1 MSPSPPFPARGLW
14 CALLTPIA
22 SDGSVDHARLVAH
35 TRALLAQGVDGV
47 APFGT
52 TGEGQS
58 FSVDERRAGLDALL
72 AGGIGGARIVAA
84 TGCAALPETVA
95 LTRHAVAAGCAA
107 ALVLPPFFW
116 KGVPD
121 DGLFAWY
128 AALIEK
134 VADPRLKLML
144 YHLPQVSVVPL
155 SVDVVGRLAAA
166 FPGTVVGVKDSEGN
180 WAHTAALLAR
190 VPELAIV
197 IGHEPH
203 LPRLMRAGGAGTI
216 CGVAN
221 ILPGLVRA
229 LLTPEAAAGD
239 EARIAAFIDIA
250 FRQPLMAGFKSM
262 LADQRNDPG
271 WLAVRP
277 PLTPLT
283 DGQRTTLRAALAR
296 AGLAPPHAAAQQ

>member
-1 MSPSPPFPARGLW
+1 MSPSSALPVRGLW

-22 SDGSVDHARLVAH
+22 RDGGVDHARLLAH
-35 TRALLAQGVDGV
+35 ARALLAQGVDGV

-58 FSVDERRAGLDALL
+58 FSLDERRAGLDALL
-72 AGGIGGARIVAA
+72 AGGIPGTRIVAA

-116 KGVPD
+116 KDASD

-128 AALIEK
+128 ASLIEK
-134 VADPRLKLML
+134 AADPRLKVML
-144 YHLPQVSVVPL
+144 YHLPQVSAVPL
-155 SVDVVGRLAAA
+155 SVNLVGRLAAA

-180 WAHTAALLAR
+180 WAHTAALLAQ
-190 VPELAIV
+190 VPEIAVL

-221 ILPGLVRA
+221 VLPGLVRA
-229 LLTPEAAAGD
+229 LLTPQVAAGD

-277 PLTPLT
+277 PLVPLT
-283 DGQRTTLRAALAR
+283 DAQRSTLRAALGAS
-296 AGLAPPHAAAQQ
+296 GLGPAAAGAQQ